1 MNKLIPAL
9 ALTALC
15 SVAHALPV
23 AAVDHAFLTGKIFRG
38 GSPSTRNAYVIGIID
53 GFSYS
58 PAFGAPDAKIDK
70 LQACIGVMHADA
82 QQLGGAVDSYLD
94 AHPEALTDRMQP
106 IVLRAM
112 RQACASHGSA
122 ID

>member
-38 GSPSTRNAYVIGIID
+38 GSPSARNAYVIGIID

-58 PAFGAPDAKIDK
+58 PAFGA
-70 LQACIGVMHADA
+70 A
-82 QQLGGAVDSYLD
+82 QQLGGVVDSYLD